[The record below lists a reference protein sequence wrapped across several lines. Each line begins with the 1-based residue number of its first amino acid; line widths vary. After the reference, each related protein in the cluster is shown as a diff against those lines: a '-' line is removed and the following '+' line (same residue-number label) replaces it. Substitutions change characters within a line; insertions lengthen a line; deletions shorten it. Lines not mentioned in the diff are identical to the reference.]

1 MRLAAI
7 KNNQKN
13 SPDLK
18 VKKQSS
24 FALYWKYRYLTLM
37 FIPAV
42 IYFIIFKYIPIYG
55 IQIAFK
61 SYRFKDGIFGSP
73 WIGLENFKY
82 LFSVPSFW
90 EVLRNTLIISTYNLV
105 LGFPAPIILALLLNE
120 VRHAKFKKVVQT
132 ISYLP
137 HFISW
142 VVLGGIFV
150 QFLSP
155 SSGPI
160 NVVLKALGR
169 NPIFFL
175 ADPRWFRTVL
185 VVTSIWKGVG
195 WNSIIYLATL
205 SSIDPEQYEAADIDG
220 ANRLQK
226 MLHITLPGLS
236 HVVTIMLIFAVGG
249 LIQDNFDQIY
259 NLLLSPTVYSVGDVL
274 STYTYRMGLVNM
286 EYSFS
291 TAVGLFTNVVS
302 FVLIV
307 ITNAIA
313 KRINEYGIW

>member
-205 SSIDPEQYEAADIDG
+205 SSIDPEQ
-220 ANRLQK
+220 
-226 MLHITLPGLS
+226 
-236 HVVTIMLIFAVGG
+236 
-249 LIQDNFDQIY
+249 
-259 NLLLSPTVYSVGDVL
+259 
-274 STYTYRMGLVNM
+274 
-286 EYSFS
+286 
-291 TAVGLFTNVVS
+291 
-302 FVLIV
+302 
-307 ITNAIA
+307 
-313 KRINEYGIW
+313 

>member
-1 MRLAAI
+1 
-7 KNNQKN
+7 
-13 SPDLK
+13 
-18 VKKQSS
+18 
-24 FALYWKYRYLTLM
+24 
-37 FIPAV
+37 
-42 IYFIIFKYIPIYG
+42 
-55 IQIAFK
+55 
-61 SYRFKDGIFGSP
+61 
-73 WIGLENFKY
+73 
-82 LFSVPSFW
+82 
-90 EVLRNTLIISTYNLV
+90 LV

-259 NLLLSPTVYSVGDVL
+259 NLLLSPTVYSVGDVCVPTL
-274 STYTYRMGLVNM
+274 TEWV
-286 EYSFS
+286 
-291 TAVGLFTNVVS
+291 
-302 FVLIV
+302 
-307 ITNAIA
+307 
-313 KRINEYGIW
+313 